1 LIDIG
6 ILESSEEEN
15 THLVAV
21 DLILFAVITELNEEI
36 FYGSGATSVKRGGGI
51 QLNVSLDRK

>member
-1 LIDIG
+1 VIG
-6 ILESSEEEN
+6 LGISESSEEEN
-15 THLVAV
+15 MHLVV
-21 DLILFAVITELNEEI
+21 VNLILFAVITELDEEI